1 MGVTEMNARWRK
13 MQLGDIELMKQD
25 EIAEIYHAIAKNN
38 LSKKEAYLLYLD
50 SRYWKRLRK
59 KVLARDNEACVT
71 CGSVHELHVDHKRYP
86 GFGLELLSDLQTLC
100 RVCHQK
106 KTRYKLIERPRKINV
121 QEQLWRTMRMK

>member
-1 MGVTEMNARWRK
+1 MGREEMTKRWRK
-13 MQLGDIELMKQD
+13 MQIGDIELMKQE
-25 EIAEIYHAIAKNN
+25 EIAEIHDAIARNN

-59 KVLARDNEACVT
+59 KVLARDGSACVA

-86 GFGLELLSDLQTLC
+86 GFGLEKLSDLQTLC

-106 KTRYKLIERPRKINV
+106 KSRFKLIERPRKINV